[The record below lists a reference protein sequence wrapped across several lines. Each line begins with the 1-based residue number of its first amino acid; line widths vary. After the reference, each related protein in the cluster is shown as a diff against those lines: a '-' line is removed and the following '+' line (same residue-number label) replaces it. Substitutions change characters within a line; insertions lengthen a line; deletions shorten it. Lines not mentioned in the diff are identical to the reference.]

1 MFSSFFI
8 KNPVFA
14 AVVSI
19 IIVLTGT
26 VSMINLPIEQY
37 PRVIPPQIIVS
48 AAYPGASAETIAK
61 TVAAPIEEQ
70 INGATNMIYM
80 NSVASDNGTISINV
94 FLKLEQIQMMQKLM

>member
-19 IIVLTGT
+19 VIVLAGLAA
-26 VSMINLPIEQY
+26 MINLPIEQY

-48 AAYPGASAETIAK
+48 TNYPGASADTLAK
-61 TVAAPIEEQ
+61 
-70 INGATNMIYM
+70 NGCCSY
-80 NSVASDNGTISINV
+80 
-94 FLKLEQIQMMQKLM
+94 